1 MTAELAVSNLSEIA
15 APVPSHLDGR
25 GGWSL
30 REAALK
36 LSEPSNVQ
44 TNVCANY
51 VPAGR
56 SLNIS
61 ITSEGRIFLGENA
74 IQNYWVG
81 IFTHF
86 YGTTLPFVCVYHHE
100 NPVGDS
106 SGIYKGRYLYR
117 TRPHA
122 QEVPV
127 EAPIQSIVPD
137 LIEQVRANSG
147 LTLEEISPLLGV
159 SRRSLQHWLS
169 GRQISARNEQRL
181 RALADT
187 LCSLPAA
194 DPSNSRHRLLQ
205 RKPEG
210 VRAYDLLAEGQ
221 FNAAYALITG
231 EAPTSEHFPSD
242 LVKLRSP
249 SFTPLIRMSLLHG
262 GPASVSGRVDIRR
275 SGRLKR

>member
-1 MTAELAVSNLSEIA
+1 MTAELSVSNLSEIA
-15 APVPSHLDGR
+15 APVQSHLDGR

-36 LSEPSNVQ
+36 LSEPRNVQ
-44 TNVCANY
+44 TNFCANY
-51 VPAGR
+51 APTAK

-61 ITSEGRIFLGENA
+61 ITSEGHIFLGENA

-81 IFTHF
+81 IFTHA
-86 YGTTLPFVCVYHHE
+86 YGTTLPLVCVHRPE
-100 NPVGDS
+100 GPIRDS
-106 SGIYKGRYLYR
+106 SGIYKGRYLH
-117 TRPHA
+117 RPHA
-122 QEVPV
+122 QEEPV
-127 EAPIQSIVPD
+127 RGVTQSIVQD

-194 DPSNSRHRLLQ
+194 DSSNSRHRLLQ
-205 RKPEG
+205 RKSDG

-221 FNAAYALITG
+221 FSAAYALITG
-231 EAPTSEHFPSD
+231 EGPTPEHIPSD
-242 LVKLRSP
+242 LVKLPSS
-249 SFTPLIRMSLLHG
+249 SFTPLIRMSILHG
-262 GPASVSGRVDIRR
+262 GPASVGGRVDVRR